1 MQVAVVV
8 DDHGHPPGD
17 GLTRRALVE
26 REAVADPARDPVLG
40 DLVVPAAGGVDQR
53 DAAGH
58 GAQQLAAVGEQA
70 AQERAD
76 PQVRVHVGH
85 CEAEREARHGRG
97 DGGRAAVVD
106 AHRSTIGAGPTVGNV
121 VKRQPQ
127 VDLPKEVTACAT
139 GSVRACSTH
148 PFRGVAP
155 RAGPAHPAQQVRQ
168 HPTVCDGRVGVCHP
182 GRCPVLPAGERTG
195 QWWAARC
202 AARTSRPKSAVGSRH
217 TEWAWLAAALGVVP
231 LDQQPRALQPVVV
244 RRTGLGRARP
254 GDVDGVEG
262 LVVGVAADRG
272 DPGGDAVE
280 VGRQQ
285 RAQHLAL
292 AGVELGRRHALGG
305 GGVLERGVVV
315 VGVARRR
322 RRWRR

>member
-76 PQVRVHVGH
+76 PQVRVHVRHG
-85 CEAEREARHGRG
+85 EAEREARHGRG

-121 VKRQPQ
+121 VKRQRRW
-127 VDLPKEVTACAT
+127 TAQGGHSLRT
-139 GSVRACSTH
+139 GSGAGLLTH
-148 PFRGVAP
+148 PSRGVAP

-168 HPTVCDGRVGVCHP
+168 HPKVCDGRVGVCHR

-217 TEWAWLAAALGVVP
+217 TEWAWLAARWVLSHSISS
-231 LDQQPRALQPVVV
+231 
-244 RRTGLGRARP
+244 
-254 GDVDGVEG
+254 
-262 LVVGVAADRG
+262 RG
-272 DPGGDAVE
+272 PCS
-280 VGRQQ
+280 R
-285 RAQHLAL
+285 
-292 AGVELGRRHALGG
+292 
-305 GGVLERGVVV
+305 
-315 VGVARRR
+315 
-322 RRWRR
+322 